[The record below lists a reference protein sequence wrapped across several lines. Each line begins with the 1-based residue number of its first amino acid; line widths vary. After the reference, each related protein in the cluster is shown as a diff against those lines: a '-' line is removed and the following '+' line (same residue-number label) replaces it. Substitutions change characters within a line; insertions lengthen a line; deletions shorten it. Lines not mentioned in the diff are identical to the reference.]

1 MQIFAPFLI
10 RRNNIVVRIIALLVP
25 LVLLLLPLTQTVF
38 AENTYVITDGEDV
51 TVYTTFAKDPAEVL
65 DLAGVELA
73 DGDLFTT
80 QSGDGVSNITI
91 QRSQKIVVN
100 YRGQSIETTS
110 FGETVASVLDRL
122 GIEADSE
129 YVVSLPTDAQTFNGM
144 QIDVDHVVS
153 NEQKYTVD
161 IAYETIYCE
170 DPSLPKGHE
179 REVVAGVAGQK
190 QYKAQ
195 VVYTNGEQTETT
207 VLEETVLQEPVDRV
221 VAVGTGTAVGTKAPA
236 IGNGVII
243 TADGQVLA
251 YKRADKFKTTAYN
264 HTDAGC
270 DMITATG
277 TTVRVGTVAV
287 DPTVIPY
294 GTRMFIVSNDGE
306 YVYGIATAEDCGGG
320 IKGKHIDLYFPDV
333 NDCWKYGVRSAT
345 VYFLD

>member
-10 RRNNIVVRIIALLVP
+10 RRNNIVVRVIALLVP

-38 AENTYVITDGEDV
+38 AENTYVITDGDDV

-80 QSGDGVSNITI
+80 QSGDGVSNITV
-91 QRSQKIVVN
+91 QRNQKITVN
-100 YRGQSIETTS
+100 YCGQMLQTNS

-122 GIEADSE
+122 AVPTDGE
-129 YVVSLPTDAQTFNGM
+129 YVVSLPTDTQTFDGM
-144 QIDVDHVVS
+144 QVSVDRVVQK
-153 NEQKYTVD
+153 EQTYTVD
-161 IAYETIYCE
+161 IAYETIYCD
-170 DPSLPKGHE
+170 DPTLPKGQQ
-179 REVVAGVAGQK
+179 REVVAGVTGQK
-190 QYKAQ
+190 QYTAQ
-195 VVYTNGEQTETT
+195 VVYTNGSETEST
-207 VLEETVLQEPVDRV
+207 VLTETVLTEAVDRI